1 MMLNDWM
8 ILNVDIQGLRKEL
21 IKVYLKVPSLHWHLD
36 QVRLNGTPRRYMS
49 DVWGMNHLNWWLQ
62 QNNCVTVIKQVK
74 NSFGFHD
81 TENVYS
87 AGASN
92 LDHLCIYCLVIQTH
106 GEDCLSV
113 LVLYLLELM
122 TFWERF
128 VYVVPLFFFI
138 ADASH
143 KIGFD
148 IKLAL
153 VCSEPWVECP
163 AHLNLMNIT
172 RIFTVRIDPTGLPTG
187 VHASRYCL

>member
-1 MMLNDWM
+1 
-8 ILNVDIQGLRKEL
+8 
-21 IKVYLKVPSLHWHLD
+21 
-36 QVRLNGTPRRYMS
+36 MS
-49 DVWGMNHLNWWLQ
+49 EVWDVNHLNWWLQ
-62 QNNCVTVIKQVK
+62 QNNCMTIIKQVK
-74 NSFGFHD
+74 NSFIFHD

-87 AGASN
+87 TGASN
-92 LDHLCIYCLVIQTH
+92 LVHLCIYCLVIQIH
-106 GEDCLSV
+106 VEDCTSV

-122 TFWERF
+122 TFWELF
-128 VYVVPLFFFI
+128 VYVFPFFFST

-143 KIGFD
+143 KIGFG

-163 AHLNLMNIT
+163 SHLNLMNIA

>member
-1 MMLNDWM
+1 
-8 ILNVDIQGLRKEL
+8 
-21 IKVYLKVPSLHWHLD
+21 
-36 QVRLNGTPRRYMS
+36 MS
-49 DVWGMNHLNWWLQ
+49 EVWDVNHLNWWLQ
-62 QNNCVTVIKQVK
+62 QNNCMTIIKQVK
-74 NSFGFHD
+74 NSFRFHD

-87 AGASN
+87 TGASN
-92 LDHLCIYCLVIQTH
+92 LVHLCNYCLVIQIH
-106 GEDCLSV
+106 VEDCMSV

-122 TFWERF
+122 TFWEWF
-128 VYVVPLFFFI
+128 VYVFPFFFST

-143 KIGFD
+143 KIGFG

-163 AHLNLMNIT
+163 SHLNLMNIA